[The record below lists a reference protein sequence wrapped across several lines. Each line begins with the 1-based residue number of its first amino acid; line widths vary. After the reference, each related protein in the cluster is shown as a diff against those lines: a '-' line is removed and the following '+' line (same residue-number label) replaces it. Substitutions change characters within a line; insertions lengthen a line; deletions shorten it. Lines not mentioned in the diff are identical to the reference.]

1 VTFLGGGGVIRRIV
15 DENLLLLE
23 DGTTLDLQD
32 GSGGIFL

>member
-1 VTFLGGGGVIRRIV
+1 MFLGGGGVIRRIV

-23 DGTTLDLQD
+23 DATILELED